1 MSEQTSRRAAL
12 VAAVLLFGCRSTH
25 SDLLIAGGEPV
36 PAHEA
41 HASASVALM
50 STGSPPQPFCSG
62 VLLRRDLVLTAAH
75 CIDGAEVTVGLGPDM
90 STPRQLIK
98 GRAVR
103 HESYGAPYNE
113 AFSFDLA
120 LVLLAQPVPSET
132 RLVPLGTAQDLRP
145 GGHLTLTGFGVTSP
159 AAATTTPPDNARLLQ
174 VEVTLARVYDPDD
187 EDVSEYGLIVSRAAR
202 REAGAC
208 SGDSGGPVFA
218 HTPAGMRLVAITVG
232 GMGPCNQEGFH
243 TSIPFYRDWIDQAER
258 QLRQQRN

>member
-1 MSEQTSRRAAL
+1 MTLA
-12 VAAVLLFGCRSTH
+12 AAVLLCGCRSAH

-50 STGSPPQPFCSG
+50 SASSPPQPFCSG
-62 VLLRRDLVLTAAH
+62 ALVRPDLVLTAAH
-75 CIDGAEVTVGLGPDM
+75 CIDGEEVTVGLGPDM
-90 STPRQLIK
+90 ASPRQLIK

-103 HESYGAPYNE
+103 HESYGAEYNE

-120 LVLLAQPVPSET
+120 LVLLAQPVPSGM

-145 GGHLTLTGFGVTSP
+145 GARLTLTGYGVTSP
-159 AAATTTPPDNARLLQ
+159 EAVTAAAPDNVRLLQ
-174 VEVTLARVYDPDD
+174 VDVTLARVYDPDG
-187 EDVSEYGLIVSRAAR
+187 EDVSEYGLIVSRAGN

-232 GMGPCNQEGFH
+232 GMGACNQEGFH
-243 TSIPFYRDWIDQAER
+243 TSIPFYRDWIDQVER
-258 QLRQQRN
+258 QLRQQRNQL

>member
-1 MSEQTSRRAAL
+1 VTLA
-12 VAAVLLFGCRSTH
+12 AAVLLCSCRTTQ

-50 STGSPPQPFCSG
+50 SAESPLQPFCSG
-62 VLLRRDLVLTAAH
+62 ALLRPDLVLTAAH

-103 HESYGAPYNE
+103 HESYEAPYNE

-120 LVLLAQPVPSET
+120 LVLLERPVPSGT

-145 GGHLTLTGFGVTSP
+145 GGRLTLTGYGVTSP
-159 AAATTTPPDNARLLQ
+159 AAATAAAPDNVRLLQ
-174 VEVTLARVYDPDD
+174 VAVTLARVYDPDD
-187 EDVSEYGLIVSRAAR
+187 EDVSEYGLIVSRAGN